1 MTDRQ
6 ATESNKGF
14 LGWLRIA
21 TIGRNPATTLVRA
34 AVLGVLCWLIFDYAI
49 LPIRVTGISMEPT
62 YHDNSA
68 NFINRLAYKRHE
80 PQRGDVVG
88 IRLTPDDGSK
98 PSIVYLKRVIAL
110 PGETVA
116 FRGGHVKINGELLD
130 EPYEK
135 TKCDW
140 NTVSMTLGSN
150 DYFVVG
156 DNRTMSQFDHFFGKV
171 ERTRIVGKVVR

>member
-6 ATESNKGF
+6 ATESNRGF
-14 LGWLRIA
+14 LGWLRVV

-34 AVLGVLCWLIFDYAI
+34 AILGVLCWLIFNYTL
-49 LPIRVTGISMEPT
+49 LPVRVTGISMEPN
-62 YHDNSA
+62 YHDNAA
-68 NFINRLAYKRHE
+68 NLINRLAYKRHE

-98 PSIVYLKRVIAL
+98 PSIVYLKRVIGL

-116 FRGGHVKINGELLD
+116 FRGGRVLINGELLD

-135 TKCDW
+135 EKCDW

-171 ERTRIVGKVVR
+171 ERQRIVGKVLL